1 MDKTAPEGVTLPVS
15 GLNTILSNPSVSS
28 TTTTDYDGSYIYRND
43 TLKMVL
49 LPEGYWQGG
58 YYYYLLKDH
67 LGSNR
72 AVLRN
77 DGYVAETSNYYPSGM
92 RFGESVVSGGS
103 VQPYRHTG
111 HEMQAMHGLNWI
123 DNNARFRTVSDG
135 AGFTGVDPLAEK
147 YPAWSP
153 YVYCKNNPILRIDPN
168 GLTDFTF
175 DKKTG
180 EVKQVGE
187 KNDDPDRILKT
198 NRKGEIKYN
207 RKGEAKVAVSGIEQ
221 GILTDGQ
228 NFKNKDQVISIG
240 GKGQPSVEG
249 VKSFTLQLS
258 EYVGKEMKGFSYS
271 SNASGNVTDMVLGK
285 YLNNTLTESRGSV
298 TELIKKYGNTYSSNN
313 VLQEFH
319 THPNGEL
326 GATQSAPD
334 QSNDV
339 RGLQSDKPQIPNAS
353 FIILYR
359 INGQEQPAEYD
370 YTHEYRP

>member
-1 MDKTAPEGVTLPVS
+1 MSLYA
-15 GLNTILSNPSVSS
+15 
-28 TTTTDYDGSYIYRND
+28 YC
-43 TLKMVL
+43 
-49 LPEGYWQGG
+49 
-58 YYYYLLKDH
+58 
-67 LGSNR
+67 
-72 AVLRN
+72 
-77 DGYVAETSNYYPSGM
+77 
-92 RFGESVVSGGS
+92 
-103 VQPYRHTG
+103 
-111 HEMQAMHGLNWI
+111 
-123 DNNARFRTVSDG
+123 SD
-135 AGFTGVDPLAEK
+135 
-147 YPAWSP
+147 
-153 YVYCKNNPILRIDPN
+153 NPILRIDPN

-207 RKGEAKVAVSGIEQ
+207 RKGETKVAVSGIEQ

-298 TELIKKYGNTYSSNN
+298 NELIKKYGNTFSSNN

-339 RGLQSDKPQIPNAS
+339 RGLQSDKPQIPNTS

-359 INGQEQPAEYD
+359 ITGQEQPAEYD